1 MPCDT
6 HKNNINHIP
15 GSKVKCVKS
24 FLYLKYQQINAR
36 TMSFKWVAVQTKPS
50 SIKRNSTNLPPVTT
64 HSISHSRSHSCRYC
78 NTDPERLCVYRTM
91 RTKKS
96 RRRNL
101 IYFYTKQQFKQH
113 TTVLHRTRTGSP
125 PCVWILPFIHCKH
138 VSLRFNRPHS
148 LEIGWHRR
156 PNLFPK

>member
-1 MPCDT
+1 MCQKFSIFKIPIR
-6 HKNNINHIP
+6 INT
-15 GSKVKCVKS
+15 
-24 FLYLKYQQINAR
+24 R

-64 HSISHSRSHSCRYC
+64 HSISHSTSHSRRYY
-78 NTDPERLCVYRTM
+78 NSTDPERLCAQ
-91 RTKKS
+91 KS

-113 TTVLHRTRTGSP
+113 TNVLNRTRTGSP

-138 VSLRFNRPHS
+138 MSLRFNRPHS
-148 LEIGWHRR
+148 LEIGSQRR